1 MTIDNL
7 AELTD
12 STDGGMREKWENSRS
27 DLWEPRLR
35 APVKLGVEA
44 VFFQLPC
51 SWIEHVIERVAK
63 EVPGE
68 YQKED
73 DNTRT

>member
-27 DLWEPRLR
+27 DLGEPRLETGR
-35 APVKLGVEA
+35 GGCFFSVT
-44 VFFQLPC
+44 VF
-51 SWIEHVIERVAK
+51 V
-63 EVPGE
+63 
-68 YQKED
+68 D
-73 DNTRT
+73 

>member
-27 DLWEPRLR
+27 DLGNLGL
-35 APVKLGVEA
+35 KLGVEA